1 MPIEIKRARSEGSD
15 KSVVV
20 GTIDWTPDGWDYKS
34 KDSELVILLDEV
46 KTQGS
51 VIALTSIDTDEGTFD
66 FIEEEV
72 DAADGRF
79 LGGLSDFL
87 LRTNGMFIR
96 MTP

>member
-1 MPIEIKRARSEGSD
+1 MPIEIKRGRSEGGD

-72 DAADGRF
+72 DATDVRF

-96 MTP
+96 MSA

>member
-51 VIALTSIDTDEGTFD
+51 VIALTSIDTDEGMFD

-72 DAADGRF
+72 AAADGRF

-87 LRTNGMFIR
+87 SRTNRMWIR
-96 MTP
+96 ISA